1 MLNYFNHFIAFSAD
15 FLKAKS
21 TSFLGKSRS
30 FFMGELGVLFLEH
43 PPYPAGGGLN
53 NARHVP
59 WVILGETSFIDP
71 SLIIAVG
78 G

>member
-1 MLNYFNHFIAFSAD
+1 
-15 FLKAKS
+15 
-21 TSFLGKSRS
+21 
-30 FFMGELGVLFLEH
+30 MGELGVLFLEH

-59 WVILGETSFIDP
+59 WVILGETLFIDP

-78 G
+78 VRWGGGEVG